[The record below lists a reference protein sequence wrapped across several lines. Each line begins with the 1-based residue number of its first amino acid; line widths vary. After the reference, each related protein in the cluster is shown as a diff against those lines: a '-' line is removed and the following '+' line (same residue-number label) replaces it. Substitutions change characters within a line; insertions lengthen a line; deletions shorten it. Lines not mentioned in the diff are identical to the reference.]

1 MAATSGRDEKICGK
15 EFPQIISGHPW
26 YLFVDPAVDTEQID
40 LVVNVLDD
48 DNKFLY
54 SLLIND
60 EP

>member
-1 MAATSGRDEKICGK
+1 M
-15 EFPQIISGHPW
+15 ISGHPW

-40 LVVNVLDD
+40 LVVSVLDD

-54 SLLIND
+54 SLLMND